1 MNKILALRS
10 GLFGEYSKSN
20 SLIDYFLSNHASD
33 NIVERDLIADALPI
47 LDAEIA
53 QGLTGQ
59 GDLSDRQKS
68 VLSLSNLLIEELKE
82 ADQLIIGVPMYNFS
96 IPTQLKNWID
106 LVVRAGVTFRYAESG
121 PEGLIENKK
130 TTIITTRGGFH
141 EGQVSDAMI
150 TQLKVVLGLIGITD
164 IHVVYAEG
172 LNISEEISTA
182 NIEKAKE
189 ALA

>member
-1 MNKILALRS
+1 MSKILALKS

-20 SLIDYFLSNHASD
+20 SLVEYYLSNHTSSK
-33 NIVERDLIADALPI
+33 IVVRDLVADALPM

-59 GDLSDRQKS
+59 GDLSDRQQS
-68 VLSLSNLLIEELKE
+68 ALSLSNLLIEELKE
-82 ADQLIIGVPMYNFS
+82 AEQLIIGVPMYNFS

-106 LVVRAGVTFRYAESG
+106 LVVRAGVTFQYAEDG
-121 PEGLIENKK
+121 PQGLIGNKK

-150 TQLKVVLGLIGITD
+150 TQLKVALGLIGITD
-164 IHVVYAEG
+164 IKVVYAEG
-172 LNISEEISTA
+172 LNISEDVATA
-182 NIEKAKE
+182 NLQKAKV
-189 ALA
+189 ALV